1 MSATQKMWSPLKSLF
16 LSNNANTQHS
26 GYEQVADAPPEK
38 LFVDRVL
45 VLFSQLYPI
54 GIGSASAVQHIARAQ
69 KLMAAAERELLHLLT
84 QIPHSDHYALLD
96 SAQHELVWMVSTVG
110 RDSQNH
116 CAYVKGLF
124 DKAMAYEMQMLNRL
138 KPAEPTEP
146 AASDYSLLYACICN
160 ADAYAMGPATLAAI
174 QTRDDQMLREAL
186 GAAAQRRYTV
196 GRSGIV
202 SVKL

>member
-1 MSATQKMWSPLKSLF
+1 MWSPLKSLF
-16 LSNNANTQHS
+16 HS
-26 GYEQVADAPPEK
+26 TRHTIYEQVADAPPEK

-54 GIGSASAVQHIARAQ
+54 GIGSTSAVQHIARAQ
-69 KLMAAAERELLHLLT
+69 KLMCAAERELLHLLT

-138 KPAEPTEP
+138 KPTEP
-146 AASDYSLLYACICN
+146 AASDYSLLYACIRD
-160 ADAYAMGPATLAAI
+160 ADALGPATLAAI
-174 QTRDDQMLREAL
+174 QTRDDQMLRE
-186 GAAAQRRYTV
+186 GEQPGRRYTI

-202 SVKL
+202 SLKL